1 MVTDQEAMR
10 LAVIIEVKAIG
21 ADYVPE
27 SFDWL
32 EFPKR
37 QMQAL
42 IYMAR
47 EIFWK

>member
-1 MVTDQEAMR
+1 MTDQEAMR

-32 EFPKR
+32 EFPKA
-37 QMQAL
+37 QMRAL

-47 EIFWK
+47 EMFWK